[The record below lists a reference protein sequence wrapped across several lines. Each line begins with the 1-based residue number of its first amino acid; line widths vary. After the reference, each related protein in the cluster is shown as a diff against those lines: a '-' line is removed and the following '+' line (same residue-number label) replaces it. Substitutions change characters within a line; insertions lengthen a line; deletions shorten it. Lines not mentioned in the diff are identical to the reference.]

1 LNEREKRPGNRSP
14 RARASAPPQAG
25 KSGGGQPIAKK
36 SGFSRKLAAGIL
48 IAAGLAF
55 LGIGILLGLG
65 QLAVVTTWPT
75 VEGRVTKSQV
85 LSQDEGYQPQ
95 VEFRYMVQGVEFV
108 TKTVPAT
115 GTSSYPQAKRVA
127 DHFSPG
133 TQHAIRYNPSHP
145 AEINANAGYTLDF
158 FLHPIVLA
166 GAGVLILFLTQRFV
180 VRIRAPAK
188 KRDRDRAW
196 GMIGG
201 FITAVGILVLL
212 SLGWIAYSDYRIV
225 KTWPTVNAQVT
236 SNRVR
241 RYLGSSG
248 SGRYYREVT
257 HFEVTVEFRYSVAG
271 KLFVSPSSEDL
282 TSPQVAQQELARYAQ
297 GRWHEIRY
305 NPRDPNDIRFD
316 PQFSVLGVCIGLGV
330 TALVIAVGSTLLYV
344 WRLKRTKSLGRAIGS
359 RLRDGGVPWQ
369 AP

>member
-1 LNEREKRPGNRSP
+1 LDEREKRPSHRSP
-14 RARASAPPQAG
+14 RARATGPSQAG
-25 KSGGGQPIAKK
+25 GAGGGQSIAKK
-36 SGFSRKLAAGIL
+36 SFFSRKLAAGIL

-55 LGIGILLGLG
+55 LGIGVLLGLG

-95 VEFRYMVQGVEFV
+95 VEFRYMVHGEEFV
-108 TKTVPAT
+108 AKTVPAT
-115 GTSSYPQAKRVA
+115 GTSSYPQAKRVV
-127 DHFSPG
+127 DHFSEG

-158 FLHPIVLA
+158 FLQPIVLA
-166 GAGVLILFLTQRFV
+166 GAGVLILFLTKRFV

-188 KRDRDRAW
+188 ERDRDRAW

-201 FITAVGILVLL
+201 FITAVGIVVLL

-241 RYLGSSG
+241 RYLGHSG
-248 SGRYYREVT
+248 SGKYNREVA
-257 HFEVTVEFRYSVAG
+257 HYEVTVEFRYSVAG

-282 TSPQVAQQELARYAQ
+282 TSPQVAQQELALYAQ

-316 PQFSVLGVCIGLGV
+316 AQFSVLGMCIGFGV
-330 TALVIAVGSTLLYV
+330 TVLVIAAGLTVLYV
-344 WRLKRTKSLGRAIGS
+344 WRLKRTKSLGRA
-359 RLRDGGVPWQ
+359 RAHRQ